1 MEKYYETEE
10 IFNKNISL
18 FLLFLASQVWYTIFS
33 KMNYILLDKS
43 GGLGSSFYHIL
54 FLPLVSQFIVCF

>member
-1 MEKYYETEE
+1 MDKYYETEE

-33 KMNYILLDKS
+33 KMNEILLDKS
-43 GGLGSSFYHIL
+43 
-54 FLPLVSQFIVCF
+54 